1 MKLPPPM
8 AFSDQH
14 LMADRLYE
22 HMLREGV
29 KAKDDVVLVPVG
41 AWVAKGGPL
50 RPGLD
55 KLGARLRAAGVNAKT
70 AKDQCVLP

>member
-1 MKLPPPM
+1 MKLPPLM
-8 AFSDQH
+8 AIRDQH

-41 AWVAKGGPL
+41 VSLSECSATQGQRTAC
-50 RPGLD
+50 RPFPSE
-55 KLGARLRAAGVNAKT
+55 RLYA
-70 AKDQCVLP
+70 